1 MASYLKASIQRSYAE
16 SFLADLERND
26 NQYFFFIGK
35 GTAWTAEP
43 EPNTYIDSVGS
54 EYQAMNDIIGYKKLN
69 PQNIIFALPRYEWGG
84 GTVYNQYND
93 TDALF
98 DDTNPKIFYVVT
110 DENNIY
116 KCLGNSGGVA
126 STIKPS
132 GVLTSSFGSTD
143 GYVWKYI
150 ATVKEGDLPYEL
162 TDYIPI
168 DFVTTSTDT
177 ETSNQYNTQISAVN
191 ASITRIGLVNSSG
204 ASAGVY
210 THALTRN
217 LVNLTSTPRPFTLNV
232 TGFDPVT
239 KKVSINDTDSVT
251 RLTSIGNISNYIGY
265 ALRVDSSQQNATEVN
280 NYAIIT
286 SASYISPNLFE
297 FTIQND
303 VIDFTITPTANGKF
317 TSVEVIPYIKITGNG
332 SGAYAFPTI
341 DNSRRIS
348 AVTVVSAGRD
358 YSSAL
363 VEVASPKSA
372 VTNHPTLTAVLSPK
386 GGHGSN
392 ILKELNTK
400 DILIIVKITQ
410 DDSAKIVGGGSYR
423 QFGII
428 KNPLLGDGSG
438 IVAGRDDLYYRDISL
453 ISTSAIAVNTDFS
466 SREANII
473 IGTETY
479 SSAKVVGVKSEN
491 FSQITLKTLNAGG
504 RFITKQDR
512 INDYVLTLTADP
524 SVDFQVG
531 ETIEQVIPAA
541 TVLQSGIAFAFD
553 ITTQGR
559 VLYTSGTELG
569 VRITSSGNFINEAI
583 APIIGLLSGV
593 TGTISSVAPSYGE
606 SVWVTDTIESSTT
619 ATFLSRDGGQ
629 KLYKVVEVGQ
639 AYFDLDR
646 TPAYRGLHVL
656 ELGTSLNSAV
666 GVVDT
671 TSASLTQNSFSSED
685 SVTQGVTGTYGN
697 YATGRVYHWEFIN
710 NSYGKLYL
718 TNVVGSF
725 KSVAV
730 DGLSGSTLGA
740 YIVTNV
746 DLPEIDRT
754 SGEILYI
761 DNVRPIQRTVGQQ
774 EEFRLRLGF

>member
-26 NQYFFFIGK
+26 NQYFFFISK
-35 GTAWTAEP
+35 GTVWTD
-43 EPNTYIDSVGS
+43 EPNPNAYIDSVGS

-84 GTVYNQYND
+84 GTKYDQYND

-132 GVLTSSFGSTD
+132 GVLTSPFRSVD

-150 ATVKEGDLPYEL
+150 STVKEGDLPYQL
-162 TDYIPI
+162 TDYIPV
-168 DFVTTSTDT
+168 DFATSSIDT
-177 ETSNQYNTQISAVN
+177 ETSNQYNAQTSAVN

-210 THALTRN
+210 SHALTRN
-217 LVNLTSTPRPFTLNV
+217 LTDGSVAYTLNV
-232 TGFDPVT
+232 TDAKSVAR
-239 KKVSINDTDSVT
+239 IN
-251 RLTSIGNISNYIGY
+251 SIGNISNFIGY
-265 ALRVDSSQQNATEVN
+265 VMRVDSNQANSREVN
-280 NYAIIT
+280 NYGIISGVNSVT
-286 SASYISPNLFE
+286 NGFQFIL
-297 FTIQND
+297 QND
-303 VIDFTITPTANGKF
+303 VVDFTVTPTANGDF
-317 TSVEVIPYIKITGNG
+317 ASVEIIPYIKIVGNG
-332 SGAYAFPTI
+332 SEAYAFPKI
-341 DNSRRIS
+341 DNSRKIS
-348 AVTVVSAGRD
+348 AVDVVSSGRN
-358 YSSAL
+358 YSAAL

-392 ILKELNTK
+392 ILKELNVK
-400 DILIIVKITQ
+400 DILIIVNITEE
-410 DDSAKIVGGGSYR
+410 DSAKIIGGGSYR

-428 KNPLLGDGSG
+428 KNPVLGDGSG
-438 IVAGRDDLYYRDISL
+438 IVAGREDLYYRDISL
-453 ISTSAIAVNTDFS
+453 ISTIGTALSSDFS
-466 SREANII
+466 LGEANII

-479 SSAKVVGVKSEN
+479 SSAKVVGVKSTN
-491 FSQITLKTLNAGG
+491 SPQITLKTLNASG

-524 SVDFQVG
+524 SPDFQVG
-531 ETIEQVIPAA
+531 ETVEQIIPAGV
-541 TVLQSGIAFAFD
+541 VLNSNIIFAFD

-559 VLYTSGTELG
+559 VLYTSGTKLG
-569 VRITSSGNFINEAI
+569 VRLISSGNFIPDLGV
-583 APIIGLLSGV
+583 PILGLLSGV

-606 SVWVTDTIESSTT
+606 PVWVTNTVDSTSD
-619 ATFLSRDGGQ
+619 AIFLSSSGNQ
-629 KLYKVVEVGQ
+629 KLYKVAEAGQ
-639 AYFDLDR
+639 AYFDLDS
-646 TPAYRGLHVL
+646 TPAYRGVHVL

-671 TSASLTQNSFSSED
+671 TSTSLTQNSFSNGD
-685 SVTQGVTGTYGN
+685 LVTQGVTGTYGN
-697 YATGRVYHWEFIN
+697 YAKGQVYHWEFIN

-774 EEFRLRLGF
+774 EEFRVRLGF

>member
-69 PQNIIFALPRYEWGG
+69 PQNIIFALPRYEWTS

-98 DDTNPKIFYVVT
+98 DDVNPKIFYVVT

-116 KCLGNSGGVA
+116 KCLSNNGGAVA
-126 STIKPS
+126 GSTIKPS
-132 GVLTSSFGSTD
+132 VVLTSPFGLSD
-143 GYVWKYI
+143 GYVWQYI

-162 TDYIPI
+162 TDYIPV
-168 DFVTTSTDT
+168 DFATTSTDI
-177 ETSNQYNTQISAVN
+177 ETANQYNTQLSAVN

-217 LVNLTSTPRPFTLNV
+217 LTGTSRPFTLNV

-239 KKVSINDTDSVT
+239 NKVTITDDESLARIN
-251 RLTSIGNISNYIGY
+251 SIGSPSTFIGY
-265 ALRVDSSQQNATEVN
+265 VMRVDSSQQNATEIN
-280 NYAIIT
+280 NYAII
-286 SASYISPNLFE
+286 SSVNSPTNSFE
-297 FTIQND
+297 FILQND
-303 VIDFTITPTANGKF
+303 VVDFTITPTANGNF
-317 TSVEVIPYIKITGNG
+317 ASVEIIPYIKIMGNG

-341 DNSRRIS
+341 NASRQIS
-348 AVTVVSAGRD
+348 AVTVVSNGRD
-358 YSSAL
+358 YSAAF

-386 GGHGSN
+386 GGHGNN

-400 DILIIVKITQ
+400 DILIVVKITEE
-410 DDSAKIVGGGSYR
+410 DAAKIVGGGSYR

-428 KNPLLGDGSG
+428 KNPVLGDGSG
-438 IVAGRDDLYYRDISL
+438 IVAGREDLYYRDISL
-453 ISTSAIAVNTDFS
+453 ISNTGAALASDFS

-491 FSQITLKTLNAGG
+491 SPQITLKTLNASG

-524 SVDFQVG
+524 SVDFEVG
-531 ETIEQVIPAA
+531 ETVEQIIPAA
-541 TVLQSGIAFAFD
+541 TVLDSGISYGFD
-553 ITTQGR
+553 LTTQGR
-559 VLYTSGTELG
+559 VLDANGSVLG
-569 VRITSSGNFINEAI
+569 VRVISSGNFIPDSGV
-583 APIIGLLSGV
+583 PIVGLLSGV

-606 SVWVTDTIESSTT
+606 SVWVTDTVNSS
-619 ATFLSRDGGQ
+619 ATFLSRDGTQ
-629 KLYKVVEVGQ
+629 KLYKVVETGQ
-639 AYFDLDR
+639 AYFDLDN
-646 TPAYRGLHVL
+646 TPAYRGVHVV

-671 TSASLTQNSFSSED
+671 TSASLTQNSFSNGD
-685 SVTQGVTGTYGN
+685 LVTQGVTGTYGN
-697 YATGRVYHWEFIN
+697 YATGQVYHWEFIN

-740 YIVTNV
+740 FIVTNV

-761 DNVRPIQRTVGQQ
+761 DNVRPIQRTIGQQ

>member
-26 NQYFFFIGK
+26 NQYFFFVSK
-35 GTAWTAEP
+35 GTAWST
-43 EPNTYIDSVGS
+43 EPNPTAYVDSVGS
-54 EYQAMNDIIGYKKLN
+54 EYQVMNDIIGYKKLN

-84 GTVYNQYND
+84 GTKYDQYSD

-116 KCLGNSGGVA
+116 KCLNNNDGA
-126 STIKPS
+126 FSTIKPS
-132 GVLTSSFGSTD
+132 GVLTSPFRLTD
-143 GYVWKYI
+143 GYIWQYI
-150 ATVKEGDLPYEL
+150 ATVKEGDLPYQL
-162 TDYIPI
+162 TDYIPV
-168 DFVTTSTDT
+168 DFATTSTDT
-177 ETSNQYNTQISAVN
+177 ETSSQYNTQISAVN

-204 ASAGVY
+204 ASAGFY
-210 THALTRN
+210 PNTITNN
-217 LVNLTSTPRPFTLNV
+217 LVGGNNAHTILV

-239 KKVSINDTDSVT
+239 NTVTTTDDGARGLLNFSGVD
-251 RLTSIGNISNYIGY
+251 ISKYIGY
-265 ALRVDSSQQNATEVN
+265 VLRVDYSTVNRTEVN

-286 SASYISPNLFE
+286 GVASTANS
-297 FTIQND
+297 FTFTLQND
-303 VIDFTITPTANGKF
+303 VVDFTITPSENGNIA
-317 TSVEVIPYIKITGNG
+317 SVEIVPYIKIVGNG
-332 SGAYAFPTI
+332 SEAYAFPTM
-341 DNSRRIS
+341 NASRGIS
-348 AVTVVSAGRD
+348 AVTVVNGGRNYSA
-358 YSSAL
+358 AL

-392 ILKELNTK
+392 ILKELNIK
-400 DILIIVKITQ
+400 DILIIVNITEE
-410 DDSAKIVGGGSYR
+410 DSAKILGGGSYR

-428 KNPLLGDGSG
+428 KNPVLGDGSG
-438 IVAGRDDLYYRDISL
+438 IAAGREDLYYRDISL
-453 ISTSAIAVNTDFS
+453 ISTSGTALSSDFS
-466 SREANII
+466 SGEANII

-479 SSAKVVGVKSEN
+479 SSAKVVGVKSTN
-491 FSQITLKTLNAGG
+491 TPQITLKTLNASG

-531 ETIEQVIPAA
+531 ETVEQIIPAA
-541 TVLQSGIAFAFD
+541 TDLLSGISYGFD
-553 ITTQGR
+553 ITTKGR
-559 VLYTSGTELG
+559 VLYTSGTQLG
-569 VRITSSGNFINEAI
+569 VRLTSSGNFINQAGL
-583 APIIGLLSGV
+583 PIVGLLSGV

-606 SVWVTDTIESSTT
+606 SVWVTDTLASSDT
-619 ATFLSRDGGQ
+619 AAFLNSGGNQ
-629 KLYKVVEVGQ
+629 KLYKIVEAGQ
-639 AYFDLDR
+639 AYFDLDS
-646 TPAYRGLHVL
+646 TPSYMGVHVV
-656 ELGTSLNSAV
+656 ELATSLNSAV
-666 GVVDT
+666 GIVDT
-671 TSASLTQNSFSSED
+671 TSASLTQNSFSNGD
-685 SVTQGVTGTYGN
+685 LVTQGVTGTYGN
-697 YATGRVYHWEFIN
+697 YASGQVYHWEFIN
-710 NSYGKLYL
+710 NSYGKLHL

-740 YIVTNV
+740 FIVTNV

-774 EEFRLRLGF
+774 EEFRVRLGF

>member
-43 EPNTYIDSVGS
+43 EPNIYIDSVGS

-116 KCLGNSGGVA
+116 KCLGNSGGVP

-132 GVLTSSFGSTD
+132 GVMTSSFGLTD

-168 DFVTTSTDT
+168 DFTTTSTDT

-239 KKVSINDTDSVT
+239 NKVTIGDSDSVA
-251 RLTSIGNISNYIGY
+251 RITSRGNSSNFIGY
-265 ALRVDSSQQNATEVN
+265 VLRVDSNEQNPTEVN
-280 NYAIIT
+280 NYGIISGSSGT
-286 SASYISPNLFE
+286 SNFE
-297 FTIQND
+297 FTLQND
-303 VIDFTITPTANGKF
+303 VVDFTITPTANGKYA
-317 TSVEVIPYIKITGNG
+317 SVEVIPYIKITGNG

-341 DNSRRIS
+341 DNSRKIS
-348 AVTVVSAGRD
+348 SVTLVSAGRN
-358 YSSAL
+358 YSNAL
-363 VEVASPKSA
+363 VEVTSPKSA

-400 DILIIVKITQ
+400 DILIIVKITE

-428 KNPLLGDGSG
+428 KNPVLGDGSG

-453 ISTSAIAVNTDFS
+453 IRTGGLAVNTDFS

-531 ETIEQVIPAA
+531 ETIEQIIPAA

-606 SVWVTDTIESSTT
+606 SVWVTDTVESSTT
-619 ATFLSRDGGQ
+619 ATFLNRDGNQ

-639 AYFDLDR
+639 AYFDLDN

-740 YIVTNV
+740 FIVTNV

>member
-26 NQYFFFIGK
+26 NQYFFFISK
-35 GTAWTAEP
+35 GTAWST
-43 EPNTYIDSVGS
+43 EPNPTAYVDSVGS
-54 EYQAMNDIIGYKKLN
+54 EYQVMNDIIGYKKLN
-69 PQNIIFALPRYEWGG
+69 PQNIVFALPRYEWLAN
-84 GTVYNQYND
+84 TVYNQYND

-110 DENNIY
+110 DQNNIY
-116 KCLGNSGGVA
+116 KCLSNGGGVP
-126 STIKPS
+126 STKKPS
-132 GVLTSSFGSTD
+132 LVLTTPFGLDD
-143 GYVWKYI
+143 GYIWQYI
-150 ATVKEGDLPYEL
+150 ATIKEGDLPYQL
-162 TDYIPI
+162 TDYIPV
-168 DFVTTSTDT
+168 DFATSSTDT

-210 THALTRN
+210 TNAITNN
-217 LVNLTSTPRPFTLNV
+217 LIGGNATYTINV
-232 TGFDPVT
+232 TDFDPVT
-239 KKVSINDTDSVT
+239 NTVTTTDDGSRGLLNFSGVD
-251 RLTSIGNISNYIGY
+251 ISKYIGY
-265 ALRVDSSQQNATEVN
+265 VLRVDNFTTTNPTEVN

-286 SASYISPNLFE
+286 GVASTANS
-297 FTIQND
+297 FTFTLQND
-303 VIDFTITPTANGKF
+303 VVDFTVTKSGNGKIA
-317 TSVEVIPYIKITGNG
+317 SVEIVPYIKITGNG
-332 SGAYAFPTI
+332 SGAYAFPI
-341 DNSRRIS
+341 MNASRGIS
-348 AVTVVSAGRD
+348 AVNVVNGGRN

-400 DILIIVKITQ
+400 DILIIVKITE
-410 DDSAKIVGGGSYR
+410 DDAAKIIGGGSYR

-438 IVAGRDDLYYRDISL
+438 IGAGREDLYYRDISL
-453 ISTSAIAVNTDFS
+453 ISTSGAALSSDFS
-466 SREANII
+466 SGEANII

-479 SSAKVVGVKSEN
+479 SSSKVVGVKSTNSSE
-491 FSQITLKTLNAGG
+491 ITLKTLNASG

-531 ETIEQVIPAA
+531 ETVEQIIPAGV
-541 TVLQSGIAFAFD
+541 VLGSVPLAFAT
-553 ITTQGR
+553 TTQGR
-559 VLYTSGTELG
+559 VLYTNGTALG
-569 VRITSSGNFINEAI
+569 VRITSSGNFINQAGL
-583 APIIGLLSGV
+583 PIVGLLSGV

-606 SVWVTDTIESSTT
+606 SVWVTDTVNAS
-619 ATFLSRDGGQ
+619 ATFLSRNGTQ
-629 KLYKVVEVGQ
+629 NFYKVVEAGQ
-639 AYFDLDR
+639 AYFDLDS
-646 TPAYRGLHVL
+646 TPAYRGVHVM

-671 TSASLTQNSFSSED
+671 TSASLTQNSFSNGD
-685 SVTQGVTGTYGN
+685 LVTQGVTGTYGN
-697 YATGRVYHWEFIN
+697 YASGQVYHWEFIN

-725 KSVAV
+725 KSVAA

-774 EEFRLRLGF
+774 EEFRVRLGF

>member
-26 NQYFFFIGK
+26 NQYFFFISK
-35 GTAWTAEP
+35 GTAWTD
-43 EPNTYIDSVGS
+43 EPNPNAYVDSVGS

-84 GTVYNQYND
+84 GTKYDQYND

-132 GVLTSSFGSTD
+132 GVLTSPFRSVD

-150 ATVKEGDLPYEL
+150 STVKEGDLPYQL
-162 TDYIPI
+162 TDYIPV
-168 DFVTTSTDT
+168 DFATSSIDT
-177 ETSNQYNTQISAVN
+177 ETSSQYNAQTSAVN

-210 THALTRN
+210 SHALTRN
-217 LVNLTSTPRPFTLNV
+217 LTDGSVAYTLNV
-232 TGFDPVT
+232 TEFDSAT
-239 KKVSINDTDSVT
+239 NSVT
-251 RLTSIGNISNYIGY
+251 ITDAKSVARINSIGNISNFIGY
-265 ALRVDSSQQNATEVN
+265 VMRVDSNQANSREVN
-280 NYAIIT
+280 NYGIISGVNSVT
-286 SASYISPNLFE
+286 NGFQFIL
-297 FTIQND
+297 QND
-303 VIDFTITPTANGKF
+303 VVDFTITPTVNGNF
-317 TSVEVIPYIKITGNG
+317 ASVEIIPYIKIVGNG
-332 SGAYAFPTI
+332 SEAYAFPKI
-341 DNSRRIS
+341 DNSRKIS
-348 AVTVVSAGRD
+348 AVDVVSSGRN
-358 YSSAL
+358 YSAAL

-392 ILKELNTK
+392 ILKELNVK
-400 DILIIVKITQ
+400 DILIIVNITEE
-410 DDSAKIVGGGSYR
+410 DSAKIIGGGSYR

-428 KNPLLGDGSG
+428 KNPVLGDGSG
-438 IVAGRDDLYYRDISL
+438 IVAGREDLYYRDISL
-453 ISTSAIAVNTDFS
+453 ISTIGTALSSDFS
-466 SREANII
+466 LGEANII

-479 SSAKVVGVKSEN
+479 SSAKVVGVKSTN
-491 FSQITLKTLNAGG
+491 SPQITLKTLNASG

-524 SVDFQVG
+524 SPDFQVG
-531 ETIEQVIPAA
+531 ETVEQIIPAGV
-541 TVLQSGIAFAFD
+541 VLNSNITFAFD

-559 VLYTSGTELG
+559 VLYTSGTKLG
-569 VRITSSGNFINEAI
+569 VRLISSGNFIPDLSV
-583 APIIGLLSGV
+583 PILGLLSGV

-606 SVWVTDTIESSTT
+606 PVWVTNTVDSTSD
-619 ATFLSRDGGQ
+619 AIFLSSSGNQ
-629 KLYKVVEVGQ
+629 KLYKVAEAGQ
-639 AYFDLDR
+639 AYFDLDS
-646 TPAYRGLHVL
+646 TPAYRGVHVL

-671 TSASLTQNSFSSED
+671 TSASLTQNSFSNGD
-685 SVTQGVTGTYGN
+685 LVTQGVTGTYGN
-697 YATGRVYHWEFIN
+697 YAKGQVYHWEFIN

-761 DNVRPIQRTVGQQ
+761 DNVRPIQRTIGQQ
-774 EEFRLRLGF
+774 EEFRVRLGF

>member
-26 NQYFFFIGK
+26 NQYFFFISK
-35 GTAWTAEP
+35 GTVWTD
-43 EPNTYIDSVGS
+43 EPNPNAYVDSVGS

-84 GTVYNQYND
+84 GTKYDQYND

-132 GVLTSSFGSTD
+132 GVLTSPFRSVD

-150 ATVKEGDLPYEL
+150 STVKEGDLPYQL
-162 TDYIPI
+162 TDYIPV
-168 DFVTTSTDT
+168 DFATSSIDT
-177 ETSNQYNTQISAVN
+177 ETSSQYNAQTSAVN

-210 THALTRN
+210 SHALTRN
-217 LVNLTSTPRPFTLNV
+217 LTDGSVAYTLNV
-232 TGFDPVT
+232 TEFDSAT
-239 KKVSINDTDSVT
+239 NSVT
-251 RLTSIGNISNYIGY
+251 ITDAKSVARINSIGNISNFIGY
-265 ALRVDSSQQNATEVN
+265 VMRVDSNQANSREVN
-280 NYAIIT
+280 NYGIISGVNSVT
-286 SASYISPNLFE
+286 NGFQFIL
-297 FTIQND
+297 QND
-303 VIDFTITPTANGKF
+303 VVDFTVTPTANGNF
-317 TSVEVIPYIKITGNG
+317 ASVEIIPYIKIVGNG
-332 SGAYAFPTI
+332 SEAYAFPKI
-341 DNSRRIS
+341 DNSRKIS
-348 AVTVVSAGRD
+348 AVDVVSSGRN
-358 YSSAL
+358 YSAAL

-392 ILKELNTK
+392 ILKELNVK
-400 DILIIVKITQ
+400 DILIIVSITEE
-410 DDSAKIVGGGSYR
+410 DSAKIIGGGSYR

-428 KNPLLGDGSG
+428 KNPVLGDGSG
-438 IVAGRDDLYYRDISL
+438 IVAGREDLYYRDISL
-453 ISTSAIAVNTDFS
+453 ISTIGTALSSDFS
-466 SREANII
+466 LGEANII

-479 SSAKVVGVKSEN
+479 SSAKVVGVKSTN
-491 FSQITLKTLNAGG
+491 SPQITLKTLNASG

-524 SVDFQVG
+524 SPDFQVG
-531 ETIEQVIPAA
+531 ETVEQIIPAGV
-541 TVLQSGIAFAFD
+541 VLNSNITFAFD

-559 VLYTSGTELG
+559 VLYTSGTKLG
-569 VRITSSGNFINEAI
+569 VRLISSGNFIPDLSV
-583 APIIGLLSGV
+583 PILGLLSGV

-606 SVWVTDTIESSTT
+606 PVWVTNTVDSTSD
-619 ATFLSRDGGQ
+619 AIFLSSSGNQ
-629 KLYKVVEVGQ
+629 KLYKVAEAGQ
-639 AYFDLDR
+639 AYFDLDS
-646 TPAYRGLHVL
+646 TPAYRGVHVL

-671 TSASLTQNSFSSED
+671 TSASLTQNSFSNGD
-685 SVTQGVTGTYGN
+685 LVTQGVTGTYGN
-697 YATGRVYHWEFIN
+697 YAKGQVYHWEFIN

-761 DNVRPIQRTVGQQ
+761 DNVRPIQRTIGQQ
-774 EEFRLRLGF
+774 EEFRVRLGF

>member
-35 GTAWTAEP
+35 GTTWTAEP
-43 EPNTYIDSVGS
+43 EPNIYVDSVGS

-69 PQNIIFALPRYEWGG
+69 PQNIVFALPRYEWGG
-84 GTVYNQYND
+84 NTVYNQYND

-116 KCLGNSGGVA
+116 KCLGNSGGVR
-126 STIKPS
+126 STIKPT
-132 GVLTSSFGSTD
+132 GVLTSSFGLDD

-150 ATVKEGDLPYEL
+150 STVKEGDLPYQL
-162 TDYIPI
+162 TDYIPV
-168 DFVTTSTDT
+168 DFATTSTDT

-191 ASITRIGLVNSSG
+191 ASITRIDSVNSSG

-210 THALTRN
+210 THAITQ
-217 LVNLTSTPRPFTLNV
+217 NLTDGGVVYTLNV
-232 TGFDPVT
+232 TAFDPVT
-239 KKVSINDTDSVT
+239 KKISIGGSDSVT
-251 RLTSIGNISNYIGY
+251 RITSIGNISNYIGY
-265 ALRVDSSQQNATEVN
+265 ALRVNYNQQNPTEVN

-286 SASYISPNLFE
+286 GASSVSNTLFQ
-297 FTIQND
+297 FTLQND
-303 VIDFTITPTANGKF
+303 VVDFTITPTANGQF
-317 TSVEVIPYIKITGNG
+317 TSVEIIPYIKISGNG
-332 SGAYAFPTI
+332 SGAYAFPKI
-341 DNSRRIS
+341 DNSRKIS
-348 AVTVVSAGRD
+348 AVDVVSSGRN
-358 YSSAL
+358 YSAAL
-363 VEVASPKSA
+363 VEVTSPKSA

-400 DILIIVKITQ
+400 DILIIVKITE

-428 KNPLLGDGSG
+428 KNPVLADGSG
-438 IVAGRDDLYYRDISL
+438 TVAGREDLYYRDISL
-453 ISTSAIAVNTDFS
+453 ISTTAAVSNTDFS

-473 IGTETY
+473 IGKETY

-491 FSQITLKTLNAGG
+491 ASQITVKTLNAGG

-512 INDYVLTLTADP
+512 INNYILTLTEDP

-531 ETIEQVIPAA
+531 ETVEQIIPAA
-541 TVLQSGIAFAFD
+541 TILGSITLPFA
-553 ITTQGR
+553 ITTQGQVLGSTGSALSVR
-559 VLYTSGTELG
+559 V
-569 VRITSSGNFINEAI
+569 TSSGNFINQAGL
-583 APIIGLLSGV
+583 PIVGLISGV
-593 TGTISSVAPSYGE
+593 TATISSVAPSYGE
-606 SVWVTDTIESSTT
+606 SVWVTDTVNSS
-619 ATFLSRDGGQ
+619 ATFLSRNNTQ
-629 KLYKVVEVGQ
+629 NFYKVVETGQ
-639 AYFDLDR
+639 AYFDLDS
-646 TPAYRGLHVL
+646 TPAYRGVHVV

-666 GVVDT
+666 GAVDT
-671 TSASLTQNSFSSED
+671 TSVSLTQNSFSNGDLVS
-685 SVTQGVTGTYGN
+685 QGATGTYGN
-697 YATGRVYHWEFIN
+697 YAKGQVYHWEFIN

-740 YIVTNV
+740 YIVTKV

-761 DNVRPIQRTVGQQ
+761 DNVRPIQRTIGQQ
-774 EEFRLRLGF
+774 EEFRVRLGF

>member
-26 NQYFFFIGK
+26 NQYFFFISK
-35 GTAWTAEP
+35 GTAWTD
-43 EPNTYIDSVGS
+43 EPNPNAYVDSVGS

-84 GTVYNQYND
+84 GTKYDQYND

-132 GVLTSSFGSTD
+132 GVLTSPFRSVD

-150 ATVKEGDLPYEL
+150 STVKEGDLPYQL
-162 TDYIPI
+162 TDYIPV
-168 DFVTTSTDT
+168 DFATSSIDT
-177 ETSNQYNTQISAVN
+177 ETSSQYNAQTSAVN

-210 THALTRN
+210 SHALTRN
-217 LVNLTSTPRPFTLNV
+217 LTDGSVAYTLNV
-232 TGFDPVT
+232 TEFDSAT
-239 KKVSINDTDSVT
+239 NSVT
-251 RLTSIGNISNYIGY
+251 ITDAKSVARINSIGNISNFIGY
-265 ALRVDSSQQNATEVN
+265 VMRVDYNQANSREVN
-280 NYAIIT
+280 NYGIISGVNSVT
-286 SASYISPNLFE
+286 NGFQFIL
-297 FTIQND
+297 QND
-303 VIDFTITPTANGKF
+303 VVDFTVTPTANGDF
-317 TSVEVIPYIKITGNG
+317 ASVEIIPYIKIVGNG
-332 SGAYAFPTI
+332 SEAYAFPKI
-341 DNSRRIS
+341 DNSRKIS
-348 AVTVVSAGRD
+348 AVDVVSSGRN
-358 YSSAL
+358 YSAAL

-392 ILKELNTK
+392 ILKELNVK
-400 DILIIVKITQ
+400 DILIIVNITEE
-410 DDSAKIVGGGSYR
+410 DSAKIIGGGSYR

-428 KNPLLGDGSG
+428 KNPVLGDGSG
-438 IVAGRDDLYYRDISL
+438 IVAGREDLYYRDISL
-453 ISTSAIAVNTDFS
+453 ISTIGTALSSDFS
-466 SREANII
+466 LGEANII

-479 SSAKVVGVKSEN
+479 SSAKVVGVKSTN
-491 FSQITLKTLNAGG
+491 SPQITLKTLNASG

-524 SVDFQVG
+524 SPDFQVG
-531 ETIEQVIPAA
+531 ETVEQIIPAGV
-541 TVLQSGIAFAFD
+541 VLNSNITFAFD

-559 VLYTSGTELG
+559 VLYTSGTKLG
-569 VRITSSGNFINEAI
+569 VRLISSGNFIPDLSV
-583 APIIGLLSGV
+583 PILGLLSGV

-606 SVWVTDTIESSTT
+606 PVWVTNTVDSTSD
-619 ATFLSRDGGQ
+619 AIFLSSSGNQ
-629 KLYKVVEVGQ
+629 KLYKVAEAGQ
-639 AYFDLDR
+639 AYFDLDS
-646 TPAYRGLHVL
+646 TPAYRGVHVL

-671 TSASLTQNSFSSED
+671 TSASLTQNSFSNGD
-685 SVTQGVTGTYGN
+685 LVTQGVTGTYGN
-697 YATGRVYHWEFIN
+697 YAKGQVYHWEFIN

-761 DNVRPIQRTVGQQ
+761 DNVRPIQRTIGQQ
-774 EEFRLRLGF
+774 EEFRVRLGF

>member
-26 NQYFFFIGK
+26 NQYFFFISK
-35 GTAWTAEP
+35 GTAWTD
-43 EPNTYIDSVGS
+43 EPNPNAYVDSVGS

-84 GTVYNQYND
+84 NTKYDQYND

-110 DENNIY
+110 DQNNIY

-126 STIKPS
+126 STSKPS
-132 GVLTSSFGSTD
+132 GVLTSPFRSLD
-143 GYVWKYI
+143 GYIWQYI
-150 ATVKEGDLPYEL
+150 STVKEGDLPYQL
-162 TDYIPI
+162 TDYIPV
-168 DFVTTSTDT
+168 DFATTSTDT
-177 ETSNQYNTQISAVN
+177 ETSSQYNTQISAVN
-191 ASITRIGLVNSSG
+191 ASITRIGVVNSSG

-217 LVNLTSTPRPFTLNV
+217 LTDGSVAYTLNV
-232 TGFDPVT
+232 TEFNSATNTVKITDATSVAR
-239 KKVSINDTDSVT
+239 IN
-251 RLTSIGNISNYIGY
+251 SIGNISNFIGY
-265 ALRVDSSQQNATEVN
+265 VMRVDSNQQNQREVN
-280 NYAIIT
+280 NYAIISSVNSIT
-286 SASYISPNLFE
+286 NGFE
-297 FTIQND
+297 FILRND
-303 VIDFTITPTANGKF
+303 VVDFTITPTANGNF
-317 TSVEVIPYIKITGNG
+317 ASVEVIPYIKITGNG
-332 SGAYAFPTI
+332 SGAYAFPII
-341 DNSRRIS
+341 DNSRKIS
-348 AVTVVSAGRD
+348 AVNSVNGGRNYSA
-358 YSSAL
+358 AL

-392 ILKELNTK
+392 ILKELNVK
-400 DILIIVKITQ
+400 DILIIVNITEE
-410 DDSAKIVGGGSYR
+410 DSAKIIGGGSYR

-428 KNPLLGDGSG
+428 KNPVLGDGSG
-438 IVAGRDDLYYRDISL
+438 IVAGREDLYYRDISL
-453 ISTSAIAVNTDFS
+453 ISTIGTALSSDFS
-466 SREANII
+466 LGEANII

-479 SSAKVVGVKSEN
+479 SSAKVVGVKSTN
-491 FSQITLKTLNAGG
+491 SPQITLKTLNTSG

-524 SVDFQVG
+524 SPDFQVG
-531 ETIEQVIPAA
+531 ETVEQIIPAG
-541 TVLQSGIAFAFD
+541 TVLDSNITFAFD

-559 VLYTSGTELG
+559 VLYTNGTELG
-569 VRITSSGNFINEAI
+569 VRLISSGNFNNQVGL
-583 APIIGLLSGV
+583 PIVGLLSGV

-606 SVWVTDTIESSTT
+606 SVWVTNTVDSTSS
-619 ATFLSRDGGQ
+619 AIFLSSSGNQ
-629 KLYKVVEVGQ
+629 KLYKVVESGQ
-639 AYFDLDR
+639 AYFDLDS
-646 TPAYRGLHVL
+646 TPAYRGVHVL

-671 TSASLTQNSFSSED
+671 TSAVLTQNSFSSGD

-774 EEFRLRLGF
+774 EEFRVRLGF

>member
-26 NQYFFFIGK
+26 NQYFFFISK
-35 GTAWTAEP
+35 GTVWTD
-43 EPNTYIDSVGS
+43 EPNPNAYIDSVGS

-84 GTVYNQYND
+84 GTKYDQYND

-132 GVLTSSFGSTD
+132 GVLTSPFRSVD

-150 ATVKEGDLPYEL
+150 STVKEGDLPYQL
-162 TDYIPI
+162 TDYIPV
-168 DFVTTSTDT
+168 DFATSSIDT
-177 ETSNQYNTQISAVN
+177 ETSSQYNAQTSAVN

-210 THALTRN
+210 SHALTRN
-217 LVNLTSTPRPFTLNV
+217 LTDGSVAYTLNV
-232 TGFDPVT
+232 TEFDSAT
-239 KKVSINDTDSVT
+239 NSVT
-251 RLTSIGNISNYIGY
+251 ITDAKSVARINSIGNISNFIGY
-265 ALRVDSSQQNATEVN
+265 VMRVDSNQANSREVN
-280 NYAIIT
+280 NYGIISGVNSVT
-286 SASYISPNLFE
+286 NGFQFIL
-297 FTIQND
+297 QND
-303 VIDFTITPTANGKF
+303 VVDFTVTPTANGDF
-317 TSVEVIPYIKITGNG
+317 ASVEIIPYIKIVGNG
-332 SGAYAFPTI
+332 SEAYAFPKI
-341 DNSRRIS
+341 DNSRKIS
-348 AVTVVSAGRD
+348 AVDVVSSGRN
-358 YSSAL
+358 YSAAL

-392 ILKELNTK
+392 ILKELNVK
-400 DILIIVKITQ
+400 DILIIVNITEE
-410 DDSAKIVGGGSYR
+410 DSAKIIGGGSYR

-428 KNPLLGDGSG
+428 KNPVLGDGSG
-438 IVAGRDDLYYRDISL
+438 IVAGREDLYYRDISL
-453 ISTSAIAVNTDFS
+453 ISTIGTALSSDFS
-466 SREANII
+466 LGEANII

-479 SSAKVVGVKSEN
+479 SSAKVVGVKSTN
-491 FSQITLKTLNAGG
+491 SPQITLKTLNASG

-524 SVDFQVG
+524 SPDFQVG
-531 ETIEQVIPAA
+531 ETVEQIIPAGV
-541 TVLQSGIAFAFD
+541 VLNSNIIFAFD

-559 VLYTSGTELG
+559 VLYTSGTKLG
-569 VRITSSGNFINEAI
+569 VRLISSGNFIPDLGV
-583 APIIGLLSGV
+583 PILGLLSGV

-606 SVWVTDTIESSTT
+606 PVWVTNTVDSTSD
-619 ATFLSRDGGQ
+619 AIFLSSSGNQ
-629 KLYKVVEVGQ
+629 KLYKVAEAGQ
-639 AYFDLDR
+639 AYFDLDS
-646 TPAYRGLHVL
+646 TPAYRGVHVL

-671 TSASLTQNSFSSED
+671 TSTSLTQNSFSNGD
-685 SVTQGVTGTYGN
+685 LVTQGVTGTYGN
-697 YATGRVYHWEFIN
+697 YAKGQVYHWEFIN

-774 EEFRLRLGF
+774 EEFRVRLGF

>member
-26 NQYFFFIGK
+26 NQYFFFISK
-35 GTAWTAEP
+35 STAWST
-43 EPNTYIDSVGS
+43 EPNPTAYVDSVGS
-54 EYQAMNDIIGYKKLN
+54 EYQVMNNIIGYKKLN
-69 PQNIIFALPRYEWGG
+69 PQNIIFALPRYEWLGN
-84 GTVYNQYND
+84 TKYDQYND

-110 DENNIY
+110 DQNNIY
-116 KCLGNSGGVA
+116 KCLGNGGGVP

-132 GVLTSSFGSTD
+132 GVLTSPFGSSD
-143 GYVWKYI
+143 GYVWQYI

-162 TDYIPI
+162 TDYIPV
-168 DFVTTSTDT
+168 DFATTSTDT
-177 ETSNQYNTQISAVN
+177 ETSSQYNTQISAVN

-210 THALTRN
+210 TNAITNDLIGGNNAHTI
-217 LVNLTSTPRPFTLNV
+217 VV

-239 KKVSINDTDSVT
+239 NTVTTTDDGSRGILNFSGVD
-251 RLTSIGNISNYIGY
+251 ISKYIGY
-265 ALRVDSSQQNATEVN
+265 VLRVDYSTVNGTEEN

-286 SASYISPNLFE
+286 GVASTANS
-297 FTIQND
+297 FTFTLQND
-303 VIDFTITPTANGKF
+303 VVDFTVTPSGNGNIA
-317 TSVEVIPYIKITGNG
+317 SVEIVPYIKIVGNG
-332 SGAYAFPTI
+332 SGAYAFPTM
-341 DNSRRIS
+341 NASRQIS
-348 AVTVVSAGRD
+348 AVKVVNAGRN
-358 YSSAL
+358 YSAAL

-392 ILKELNTK
+392 ILKELNIK
-400 DILIIVKITQ
+400 DILIIVNITEE
-410 DDSAKIVGGGSYR
+410 DSAKIIGGGSYR

-428 KNPLLGDGSG
+428 KNPVLGDGSG
-438 IVAGRDDLYYRDISL
+438 IAAGREDLYYRDISL
-453 ISTSAIAVNTDFS
+453 ISTSGTALSSDFS
-466 SREANII
+466 SGEANII

-479 SSAKVVGVKSEN
+479 SSAKVVGVKSIN
-491 FSQITLKTLNAGG
+491 SPQITLKTLNASG

-512 INDYVLTLTADP
+512 INDYALTLTADP
-524 SVDFQVG
+524 PVDFQVG
-531 ETIEQVIPAA
+531 ETVEQIIPAA
-541 TVLQSGIAFAFD
+541 TVLSGISYGFD

-559 VLYTSGTELG
+559 VVYTSGTELG
-569 VRITSSGNFINEAI
+569 VRLTSSGNFINQAGL
-583 APIIGLLSGV
+583 PIVGLLSGV

-606 SVWVTDTIESSTT
+606 SVWVTDTVNSS
-619 ATFLSRDGGQ
+619 ATFLSRGGTQ
-629 KLYKVVEVGQ
+629 NFYKVVEAGQ
-639 AYFDLDR
+639 AYFDADS
-646 TPAYRGLHVL
+646 TPAYRGVHVV

-671 TSASLTQNSFSSED
+671 TSAVLTQNSFSNGD
-685 SVTQGVTGTYGN
+685 LVTQGVTGTYGN
-697 YATGRVYHWEFIN
+697 YASGQVYHWEFIN
-710 NSYGKLYL
+710 NSYGMLHL

-774 EEFRLRLGF
+774 EEFRVRLGF

>member
-26 NQYFFFIGK
+26 NQYFFFISK
-35 GTAWTAEP
+35 GTVWTD
-43 EPNTYIDSVGS
+43 EPNPNAYVDSVGS

-84 GTVYNQYND
+84 GTKYDQYND

-132 GVLTSSFGSTD
+132 GVLTSPFRSVD

-150 ATVKEGDLPYEL
+150 STVKEGDLPYQL
-162 TDYIPI
+162 TDYIPV
-168 DFVTTSTDT
+168 DFATSSIDT
-177 ETSNQYNTQISAVN
+177 ETSSQYNAQTSAVN

-210 THALTRN
+210 SHALTRN
-217 LVNLTSTPRPFTLNV
+217 LTDGSVAYTLNV
-232 TGFDPVT
+232 TEFDSAT
-239 KKVSINDTDSVT
+239 NSVT
-251 RLTSIGNISNYIGY
+251 ITDAKSVARINSIGNISNFIGY
-265 ALRVDSSQQNATEVN
+265 VMRVDYNQANSREVN
-280 NYAIIT
+280 NYGIISGVNSVT
-286 SASYISPNLFE
+286 NGFQFIL
-297 FTIQND
+297 QND
-303 VIDFTITPTANGKF
+303 VVDFTVTPTANGDF
-317 TSVEVIPYIKITGNG
+317 ASVEIIPYIKIVGNG
-332 SGAYAFPTI
+332 SEAYAFPKI
-341 DNSRRIS
+341 DNSRKIS
-348 AVTVVSAGRD
+348 AVDVVSSGRN
-358 YSSAL
+358 YSAAL

-392 ILKELNTK
+392 ILKELNVK
-400 DILIIVKITQ
+400 DILIIVNITEE
-410 DDSAKIVGGGSYR
+410 DSAKIIGGGSYR

-428 KNPLLGDGSG
+428 KNPVLGDGSG
-438 IVAGRDDLYYRDISL
+438 IVAGREDLYYRDISL
-453 ISTSAIAVNTDFS
+453 ISTIGTALSSDFS
-466 SREANII
+466 LGEANII

-479 SSAKVVGVKSEN
+479 SSAKVVGVKSTN
-491 FSQITLKTLNAGG
+491 SPQITLKTLNASG

-524 SVDFQVG
+524 SPDFQVG
-531 ETIEQVIPAA
+531 ETVEQIIPAGV
-541 TVLQSGIAFAFD
+541 VLNSNITFAFD

-559 VLYTSGTELG
+559 VLYTSGTKLG
-569 VRITSSGNFINEAI
+569 VRLISSGNFIPDLSV
-583 APIIGLLSGV
+583 PILGLLSGV

-606 SVWVTDTIESSTT
+606 PVWVTNTVDSTSD
-619 ATFLSRDGGQ
+619 AIFLSSSGNQ
-629 KLYKVVEVGQ
+629 KLYKVAEAGQ
-639 AYFDLDR
+639 AYFDLDS
-646 TPAYRGLHVL
+646 TPAYRGVHVL

-671 TSASLTQNSFSSED
+671 TSASLTQNSFSNGD
-685 SVTQGVTGTYGN
+685 LVTQGVTGTYGN
-697 YATGRVYHWEFIN
+697 YAKGQVYHWEFIN

-761 DNVRPIQRTVGQQ
+761 DNVRPIQRTIGQQ
-774 EEFRLRLGF
+774 EEFRVRLGF

>member
-69 PQNIIFALPRYEWGG
+69 PQNIIFALPRYEWTS

-116 KCLGNSGGVA
+116 KCLNNNNGAVSNY
-126 STIKPS
+126 KPT
-132 GVLTSSFGSTD
+132 GVLTSPFGLTG
-143 GYVWKYI
+143 GYVWQYI

-162 TDYIPI
+162 TDYIPV
-168 DFVTTSTDT
+168 DFATTSTDT
-177 ETSNQYNTQISAVN
+177 ETANQYNTQISAVN

-217 LVNLTSTPRPFTLNV
+217 LTGTSRPFTLNV

-239 KKVSINDTDSVT
+239 NKITITDADSVA
-251 RLTSIGNISNYIGY
+251 RINSIGSPSTFIGY
-265 ALRVDSSQQNATEVN
+265 VMRVDSSQQNATEIN
-280 NYAIIT
+280 NYAIISSVNSIT
-286 SASYISPNLFE
+286 NGFE
-297 FTIQND
+297 FILQND
-303 VIDFTITPTANGKF
+303 VVDFTITPTANGNF
-317 TSVEVIPYIKITGNG
+317 ASVEIIPYIKIVGNG

-341 DNSRRIS
+341 NSTRGIS
-348 AVTVVSAGRD
+348 AVTVVSSGRD

-372 VTNHPTLTAVLSPK
+372 VTNHPILTAVLSPK

-400 DILIIVKITQ
+400 DILIVVKITE
-410 DDSAKIVGGGSYR
+410 DDAAKIVGGGSYR

-428 KNPLLGDGSG
+428 KNPVLGDGSG
-438 IVAGRDDLYYRDISL
+438 IVAGREDLYYRDISL
-453 ISTSAIAVNTDFS
+453 IRISGSGSLGADFTFG
-466 SREANII
+466 EANLI

-479 SSAKVVGVKSEN
+479 SSAKVVGKKSEN
-491 FSQITLKTLNAGG
+491 STQITLKTLNASG

-524 SVDFQVG
+524 SGDFLVG
-531 ETIEQVIPAA
+531 ETVEQIIPAA
-541 TVLQSGIAFAFD
+541 TVLQSGISYGFD
-553 ITTQGR
+553 LTTQGR
-559 VLYTSGTELG
+559 VLDSSGSVLG
-569 VRITSSGNFINEAI
+569 VRVISSGNFIPNSSVDVV
-583 APIIGLLSGV
+583 GLLSGV

-606 SVWVTDTIESSTT
+606 SVWVTDTIGNT
-619 ATFLSRDGGQ
+619 ATFLSINSSQ
-629 KLYKVVEVGQ
+629 KLYKVVETGQ
-639 AYFDLDR
+639 AYFDLDN
-646 TPAYRGLHVL
+646 TPAYRGVHVV

-666 GVVDT
+666 GVLDT
-671 TSASLTQNSFSSED
+671 TSASLTQNSFSSGD
-685 SVTQGVTGTYGN
+685 LVTQGVTGTYGN
-697 YATGRVYHWEFIN
+697 YATGQVYHWEFIN

-761 DNVRPIQRTVGQQ
+761 DNVRPIQRTIGQQ

>member
-26 NQYFFFIGK
+26 NQYFFFISK
-35 GTAWTAEP
+35 GTAWTT
-43 EPNTYIDSVGS
+43 EPNPTAYVDSVGS
-54 EYQAMNDIIGYKKLN
+54 EYQAMNDIIGYTKLN

-84 GTVYNQYND
+84 GTKYDQYND

-110 DENNIY
+110 DQNNIY
-116 KCLGNSGGVA
+116 KCLGNSGGVP
-126 STIKPS
+126 STVKPS
-132 GVLTSSFGSTD
+132 GVLTSPFGSSD
-143 GYVWKYI
+143 GYVWQYI
-150 ATVKEGDLPYEL
+150 STVKEGDLPYEL
-162 TDYIPI
+162 TDYIPV
-168 DFVTTSTDT
+168 DFATSSTDT
-177 ETSNQYNTQISAVN
+177 ETNNQYNTQTSAVN

-210 THALTRN
+210 TNAITNNIINGNNAHTI
-217 LVNLTSTPRPFTLNV
+217 VV

-239 KKVSINDTDSVT
+239 NTVTTTDDGARGILNFSGVDVSK
-251 RLTSIGNISNYIGY
+251 YIGY
-265 ALRVDSSQQNATEVN
+265 VLRVDYSKVNSTEEN

-286 SASYISPNLFE
+286 GVASTANS
-297 FTIQND
+297 FTFTLQND
-303 VIDFTITPTANGKF
+303 VVDFTVTPSGNGDIA
-317 TSVEVIPYIKITGNG
+317 SVEIVPYIKIVGNG
-332 SGAYAFPTI
+332 SGAYAFPTM
-341 DNSRRIS
+341 NSSRQIS
-348 AVTVVSAGRD
+348 AVKVVNGGRNYSA
-358 YSSAL
+358 AF

-372 VTNHPTLTAVLSPK
+372 VTNHPTLNAVLSPK

-392 ILKELNTK
+392 ILKELNIK
-400 DILIIVKITQ
+400 DILIIVNITEEDSSKI
-410 DDSAKIVGGGSYR
+410 IGGGSYR

-428 KNPLLGDGSG
+428 KNPILGDGSG
-438 IVAGRDDLYYRDISL
+438 IGAGREDLYYRDISL
-453 ISTSAIAVNTDFS
+453 ISTSGTALSSDFS
-466 SREANII
+466 LGEANII

-479 SSAKVVGVKSEN
+479 SSAKVVGVKSTN
-491 FSQITLKTLNAGG
+491 SPQITLKTLNASG

-524 SVDFQVG
+524 SQDFQVG
-531 ETIEQVIPAA
+531 ETVEQIIPAA
-541 TVLQSGIAFAFD
+541 TVLGSTTLAFA

-559 VLYTSGTELG
+559 VLDASGSALS
-569 VRITSSGNFINEAI
+569 VRVTSSGNFINQA
-583 APIIGLLSGV
+583 GLPVVGLISGV

-606 SVWVTDTIESSTT
+606 SVWVTDTVSPSTT
-619 ATFLSRDGGQ
+619 ATFLSSGNNQ
-629 KLYKVVEVGQ
+629 KLYKVVEAGQ
-639 AYFDLDR
+639 AYFDLDS
-646 TPAYRGLHVL
+646 TPAYRGVHVL

-671 TSASLTQNSFSSED
+671 TSASLTQNSFSNGD
-685 SVTQGVTGTYGN
+685 LVTQGVTGTYGN
-697 YATGRVYHWEFIN
+697 YASGQVYHWEFVN

-725 KSVAV
+725 KSVAA

-774 EEFRLRLGF
+774 EEFRVRLGF

>member
-26 NQYFFFIGK
+26 NQYFFFISK
-35 GTAWTAEP
+35 GTVWTD
-43 EPNTYIDSVGS
+43 EPNPNAYVDSVGS

-84 GTVYNQYND
+84 GTKYDQYND

-132 GVLTSSFGSTD
+132 GVLTSPFRSVD

-150 ATVKEGDLPYEL
+150 STVKEGDLPYQL
-162 TDYIPI
+162 TDYIPV
-168 DFVTTSTDT
+168 DFATSSIDT
-177 ETSNQYNTQISAVN
+177 ETSSQYNAQTSAVN

-210 THALTRN
+210 SHALTRN
-217 LVNLTSTPRPFTLNV
+217 LTDGSVAYTLNV
-232 TGFDPVT
+232 TEFDSAT
-239 KKVSINDTDSVT
+239 NSVT
-251 RLTSIGNISNYIGY
+251 ITDAKSVARINSIGNISNFIGY
-265 ALRVDSSQQNATEVN
+265 VMRVDSNQANSREVN
-280 NYAIIT
+280 NYGIISGVNSVT
-286 SASYISPNLFE
+286 NGFQFIL
-297 FTIQND
+297 QND
-303 VIDFTITPTANGKF
+303 VVDFTVTPTANGDF
-317 TSVEVIPYIKITGNG
+317 ASVEIIPYIKIVGNG
-332 SGAYAFPTI
+332 SEAYAFPKI
-341 DNSRRIS
+341 DNSRKIS
-348 AVTVVSAGRD
+348 AVDVVSSGRN
-358 YSSAL
+358 YSAAL

-392 ILKELNTK
+392 ILKELNVK
-400 DILIIVKITQ
+400 DILIIVNITEE
-410 DDSAKIVGGGSYR
+410 DSAKIIGGGSYR

-428 KNPLLGDGSG
+428 KNPVLGDGSG
-438 IVAGRDDLYYRDISL
+438 IVAGREDLYYRDISL
-453 ISTSAIAVNTDFS
+453 ISTIGTALSSDFS
-466 SREANII
+466 LGEANII

-479 SSAKVVGVKSEN
+479 SSAKVVGVKSTN
-491 FSQITLKTLNAGG
+491 SPQITLKTLNASG

-524 SVDFQVG
+524 SPDFQVG
-531 ETIEQVIPAA
+531 ETVEQIIPAGV
-541 TVLQSGIAFAFD
+541 VLNSNITFAFD

-559 VLYTSGTELG
+559 VLYTSGTKLG
-569 VRITSSGNFINEAI
+569 VRLISSGNFIPDLSV
-583 APIIGLLSGV
+583 PILGLLSGV

-606 SVWVTDTIESSTT
+606 PVWVTNTVDSTSD
-619 ATFLSRDGGQ
+619 AIFLSSSGNQ
-629 KLYKVVEVGQ
+629 KLYKVAEAGQ
-639 AYFDLDR
+639 AYFDLDS
-646 TPAYRGLHVL
+646 TPAYRGVHVL

-671 TSASLTQNSFSSED
+671 TSASLTQNSFSNGD
-685 SVTQGVTGTYGN
+685 LVTQGVTGTYGN
-697 YATGRVYHWEFIN
+697 YAKGQVYHWEFIN

-761 DNVRPIQRTVGQQ
+761 DNVRPIQRTIGQQ
-774 EEFRLRLGF
+774 EEFRVRLGF

>member
-43 EPNTYIDSVGS
+43 EPNTYTDSVGS

-69 PQNIIFALPRYEWGG
+69 PQNIIFALPRYEWTS
-84 GTVYNQYND
+84 GTVYDQYTD

-98 DDTNPKIFYVVT
+98 DDVNPKIFYVVT

-116 KCLGNSGGVA
+116 KCLSKNSGA
-126 STIKPS
+126 TTSTVKPS
-132 GVLTSSFGSTD
+132 GVLTSPFGLSD
-143 GYVWKYI
+143 GYVWQYI

-162 TDYIPI
+162 TDYIPV
-168 DFVTTSTDT
+168 DFATISTDT
-177 ETSNQYNTQISAVN
+177 ETANQYNTQISAIN

-204 ASAGVY
+204 ASAGFY

-217 LVNLTSTPRPFTLNV
+217 LTDNNRPFTLNV
-232 TGFDPVT
+232 TGFDPAT
-239 KKVSINDTDSVT
+239 NKVRITEDDSVA
-251 RLTSIGNISNYIGY
+251 RINSIGSPNTFIGY
-265 ALRVDSSQQNATEVN
+265 VMRVDSSQQNATEIN
-280 NYAIIT
+280 NYAIISGINSIT
-286 SASYISPNLFE
+286 NGFE
-297 FTIQND
+297 FTLQND
-303 VIDFTITPTANGKF
+303 VVDFTITPTANGKVA
-317 TSVEVIPYIKITGNG
+317 SVEVIPYIKIVGNG

-341 DNSRRIS
+341 NSSRGIS
-348 AVTVVSAGRD
+348 AVTVVSGGRD
-358 YSSAL
+358 YSAAL

-400 DILIIVKITQ
+400 DILIIVKITE
-410 DDSAKIVGGGSYR
+410 DDAAKIVGGGSYR

-428 KNPLLGDGSG
+428 KNPVLGDGSG
-438 IVAGRDDLYYRDISL
+438 IVAGREDLYYRDISL
-453 ISTSAIAVNTDFS
+453 IRISGAGSLEADFS
-466 SREANII
+466 SGEANLI

-479 SSAKVVGVKSEN
+479 SSAKVVGVKSSN
-491 FSQITLKTLNAGG
+491 YPQITLKTLNASG

-512 INDYVLTLTADP
+512 INDYVITLTADP

-531 ETIEQVIPAA
+531 ETVEQIIPAA
-541 TVLQSGIAFAFD
+541 TVLSGISYGFD
-553 ITTQGR
+553 LTTQGR
-559 VLYTSGTELG
+559 VLDANGTLLG
-569 VRITSSGNFINEAI
+569 VRVISSGNFIPNSSV
-583 APIIGLLSGV
+583 PIVGLLSGV
-593 TGTISSVAPSYGE
+593 TGTISSVSPSYGE
-606 SVWVTDTIESSTT
+606 SVWVTDTIGSD
-619 ATFLSRDGGQ
+619 ATFLSINNNQ
-629 KLYKVVEVGQ
+629 KLYKVVETGQ
-639 AYFDLDR
+639 AYFDLNN
-646 TPAYRGLHVL
+646 TPAYRGVHVM

-671 TSASLTQNSFSSED
+671 TSASLTQNSFSSGD
-685 SVTQGVTGTYGN
+685 LVTQGVTGTYGN
-697 YATGRVYHWEFIN
+697 YATGQVYHWEFIN

-761 DNVRPIQRTVGQQ
+761 DNVRPIQRTIGQQ